1 MGEFPMPA
9 LDGLR
14 LRHLKPHLEA
24 DGAVLLLLDRHGE
37 NVNTLGREVLEELE
51 AVLERLRIEPPTAL
65 IIASGKTS
73 GFIAGADI
81 REFTRYRDLEE
92 VREALERGHR
102 VFDRLATLPC
112 PTVAAIRGFCM
123 GGGTELA
130 LACRYRIAAD
140 EEGTRIGLPEI
151 RLGILPGWGGST
163 RLPQLIGAP
172 AALDLMLTG
181 RALRPK
187 EALRLG
193 LVDRLAPPETLIEA
207 ARALAHKGAS
217 RPLGRRLWAR
227 LSNAWPLRPMIAL
240 AIRRRLR
247 SKVRREHY
255 PAPYK
260 LIDTWRRHGGDPARM
275 ARAER
280 RAVAELAAT
289 PTARNLVR
297 VFFLQERLKGLGGKR
312 AHGITRVHVVG
323 AGVMG
328 GDIAAWAALRG
339 FSVTLQDREARLV
352 EAAIARAGQLFEKRV
367 RDPDQRRKAS
377 ARLRPDVD
385 GEGIPDAD
393 LVIEAIYENLEA
405 KRQLY
410 EAIEPRMKADAL
422 LATNTSSI
430 PLAALLEGR
439 SDPGRFLG
447 LHFFNPVPLMPLVEV
462 VRHDALPAE
471 RLERAAA
478 FVKSLDKLPLPV
490 APSTGFLVNRV
501 LFPYLLEAMLLYQ
514 EGVPAPLIDRA
525 AKAFGMPMGPIE
537 LADQVGLDVAA
548 AVGRILAD
556 FLGIRVPA
564 GLEALLEQG
573 RLGRKTGRGFYE
585 WREGKPVKPPVDR
598 AYRAPEDLE
607 DRLILPLINE
617 TVACLAEGVVEDEEL
632 ADAGIIF
639 GTGFA
644 PFRGGP
650 IAHLQ
655 SAGAAALK
663 SRLEALAARHGERF
677 QPKRGWE
684 RFL

>member
-1 MGEFPMPA
+1 MPA
-9 LDGLR
+9 LDGLS
-14 LRHLKPHLEA
+14 LRHVLPRPQA
-24 DGAVLLLLDRHGE
+24 DGALVLLIDRAGE
-37 NVNTLGREVLEELE
+37 SVNTLGREVLEELE
-51 AVLERLRIEPPTAL
+51 AVFERLRIEPPTAL
-65 IIASGKTS
+65 ILASGKPS

-81 REFTRYRDLEE
+81 REFTRYRDPEQA
-92 VREALERGHR
+92 REALARGHR
-102 VFDRLATLPC
+102 VFDRLAALPC

-130 LACRYRIAAD
+130 LACRFRIAAD
-140 EEGTRIGLPEI
+140 DESTRIGLPEI
-151 RLGILPGWGGST
+151 RLGIFPGWGGSA
-163 RLPQLIGAP
+163 RLPHLIGAT
-172 AALDLMLTG
+172 AALDLMLSG
-181 RALRPK
+181 RAVRPD

-193 LVDRLAPPETLIEA
+193 LVDRLAPPETLLEA
-207 ARALAHKGAS
+207 AGELARKGVV
-217 RPLGRRLWAR
+217 RPLRRRLWAR
-227 LSNAWPLRPMIAL
+227 LSNAWPLRPMLAF

-247 SKVRREHY
+247 EKVRREHY

-297 VFFLQERLKGLGGKR
+297 VYFLQERLKGLGGKR
-312 AHGITRVHVVG
+312 AHGIARVHVIG

-339 FSVTLQDREARLV
+339 FAVSLQDREARLV
-352 EAAIARAGQLFEKRV
+352 EAALGRAGQLFAK
-367 RDPDQRRKAS
+367 
-377 ARLRPDVD
+377 RLRDEARRNEALGRLRADVD
-385 GEGIPDAD
+385 GEGIAEAD
-393 LVIEAIYENLEA
+393 LIIEAIYENLEA
-405 KRQLY
+405 KRSLY
-410 EAIEPRMKADAL
+410 ETVEPRMKPEAL

-439 SDPGRFLG
+439 REPERFLG
-447 LHFFNPVPLMPLVEV
+447 LHFFNPVPLMPLVEI
-462 VRHDALPAE
+462 VRHQALPGE
-471 RLERAAA
+471 TVERAAA
-478 FVKSLDKLPLPV
+478 FVKALDKLPLPV

-514 EGVPAPLIDRA
+514 EGVPAPAIDQA
-525 AKAFGMPMGPIE
+525 AKRFGMPMGPIE

-564 GLEALLEQG
+564 GLESLLEKG
-573 RLGRKTGRGFYE
+573 HLGRKSGRGFYE
-585 WREGKPVKPPVDR
+585 WREGKPIKPPVDR
-598 AYRAPEDLE
+598 AYRPPEDLE
-607 DRLILPLINE
+607 DRLILPLLNE
-617 TVACLAEGVVEDEEL
+617 TVACLAEGVVDDEEL
-632 ADAGIIF
+632 ADAGIVF

-650 IAHLQ
+650 TAYLRD
-655 SAGAAALK
+655 AGASGLRA
-663 SRLEALAARHGERF
+663 RLEALAARHGDRF
-677 QPKRGWE
+677 RPKPGWE

>member
-1 MGEFPMPA
+1 MPA
-9 LDGLR
+9 LDGLS
-14 LRHLKPHLEA
+14 LRHVLPRPQA
-24 DGAVLLLLDRHGE
+24 DGALVLLIDRAGE
-37 NVNTLGREVLEELE
+37 SVNTLGREVLEELE
-51 AVLERLRIEPPTAL
+51 AVFERLRIEPPTAL
-65 IIASGKTS
+65 ILASAKPS

-81 REFTRYRDLEE
+81 REFTHYQDPEQA
-92 VREALERGHR
+92 REALARGHR
-102 VFDRLATLPC
+102 VFDRLAALPC

-130 LACRYRIAAD
+130 LACRFRIAAD
-140 EEGTRIGLPEI
+140 DESTRIGLPEI
-151 RLGILPGWGGST
+151 RLGIFPGWGGSA
-163 RLPQLIGAP
+163 RLLHLIGAT
-172 AALDLMLTG
+172 AALDLMLSG
-181 RALRPK
+181 RAVRPG

-193 LVDRLAPPETLIEA
+193 LVDRLAPPETLLEA
-207 ARALAHKGAS
+207 AGELARKGVV
-217 RPLGRRLWAR
+217 RPLRRRLWAR
-227 LSNAWPLRPMIAL
+227 LSNAWPLRPMLAF

-247 SKVRREHY
+247 KKVRREHY

-312 AHGITRVHVVG
+312 AHGIARVHVIG

-339 FSVTLQDREARLV
+339 FAVSLQDREARLV
-352 EAAIARAGQLFEKRV
+352 EAALGRAGQLFAKRL
-367 RDPDQRRKAS
+367 RDEGRRKEALS
-377 ARLRPDVD
+377 RLRADVE
-385 GEGIPDAD
+385 GEGIAEAD
-393 LVIEAIYENLEA
+393 LIIEAIYENLEA
-405 KRQLY
+405 KRSLY
-410 EAIEPRMKADAL
+410 ETVEPRMKPEAL

-439 SDPGRFLG
+439 REPERFLG
-447 LHFFNPVPLMPLVEV
+447 LHFFNPVPLMPLVEI
-462 VRHDALPAE
+462 VRHQALPGE
-471 RLERAAA
+471 TVERAAA
-478 FVKSLDKLPLPV
+478 FVKALDKLPLPV

-514 EGVPAPLIDRA
+514 EGVPAPAIDQA
-525 AKAFGMPMGPIE
+525 AKRFGMPMGPIE

-564 GLEALLEQG
+564 GLESLLEKG
-573 RLGRKTGRGFYE
+573 HLGRKSGRGFYE
-585 WREGKPVKPPVDR
+585 WREGRPIKPPVDR
-598 AYRAPEDLE
+598 AYRPPEDLE
-607 DRLILPLINE
+607 DRLILPLLNE
-617 TVACLAEGVVEDEEL
+617 TVACLAEGVVDDEEL
-632 ADAGIIF
+632 ADAGIVF

-650 IAHLQ
+650 TAYLRD
-655 SAGAAALK
+655 AGASGLRA
-663 SRLEALAARHGERF
+663 RLEALAARHGDRF
-677 QPKRGWE
+677 RPKPGWE